1 MANLIG
7 HTINERYKLEALLG
21 DGGMGTVYRA
31 YDLNLDRQMAIKL
44 MHSHF
49 ARRSEF
55 RARLIQEA
63 KTAAQLDHPSVVGIY
78 DFGELYDKMRDG
90 VENYLSR
97 EETET
102 SLSQAVYRWSTRKK
116 TSEKI
121 GKPIF
126 ALAKYEKI
134 YRITIPIGGAGLI
147 LISTDLDVDVNGIV
161 DKILKIKENYN

>member
-1 MANLIG
+1 MIMEYEKICDEILECDSKI
-7 HTINERYKLEALLG
+7 RY
-21 DGGMGTVYRA
+21 
-31 YDLNLDRQMAIKL
+31 
-44 MHSHF
+44 
-49 ARRSEF
+49 
-55 RARLIQEA
+55 
-63 KTAAQLDHPSVVGIY
+63 VGIY
-78 DFGELYDKMRDG
+78 DFGELYDKMKEG

-147 LISTDLDVDVNGIV
+147 LISTELDVDVNGIA